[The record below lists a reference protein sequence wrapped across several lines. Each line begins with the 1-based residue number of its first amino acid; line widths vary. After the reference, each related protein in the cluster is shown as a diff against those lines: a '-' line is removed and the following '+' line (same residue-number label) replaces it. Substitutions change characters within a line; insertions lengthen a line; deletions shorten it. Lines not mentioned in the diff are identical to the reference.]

1 MRAAEGGH
9 APILRLLLQAG
20 GDEEAVRHSDGATAH
35 SLASAKSWGR
45 VMDVLQRS
53 ARRRARTFVNAMR
66 VSAAQKHLHI
76 EDWGPEAVAAAL
88 KLQSFYRGTQARA
101 QLIAEK
107 GERAEQLIVRVHSR
121 RRSQNLLASS

>member
-1 MRAAEGGH
+1 MLHTPRS
-9 APILRLLLQAG
+9 PTS
-20 GDEEAVRHSDGATAH
+20 VR
-35 SLASAKSWGR
+35 WGR
-45 VMDVLQRS
+45 RIPPRTARRGLHFPAFL
-53 ARRRARTFVNAMR
+53 ARRRARTFVDAMR